1 MAGYRGDS
9 SGRATYVIVRAEAG
23 DADIT
28 RIAIDGSLT
37 PMFDH
42 LVLSTDSG
50 LTGSIPEPGSALLAL
65 AGIGALARLRRR

>member
-1 MAGYRGDS
+1 M
-9 SGRATYVIVRAEAG
+9 IVRAEAG
-23 DADIT
+23 YADIT

-50 LTGSIPEPGSALLAL
+50 LTPAGSVPEPGSALLAL